1 MTGMDQLLLHM
12 QQLDTLD
19 RKKGQKLSFNE
30 LYSWLCSHPE
40 KRWRLYAVGGSF
52 GFLNFLRW
60 DEVWEAGWFDI
71 TKSGHK
77 VFRFAAF
84 DNENHFIQEI
94 PFADY
99 PECQYN
105 IQIFNENPLEIL
117 IDMRDET
124 DDVSNFAIF
133 QER

>member
-1 MTGMDQLLLHM
+1 MVQSHLIM
-12 QQLDTLD
+12 QQLDIQD
-19 RKKGQKLSFNE
+19 KKRWQLLSFDE
-30 LYSWLCSHPE
+30 LYDWLQAHPE

-52 GFLNFLRW
+52 GFLNSLRW

-84 DNENHFIQEI
+84 DDENHFIQEI
-94 PFADY
+94 PVRNY
-99 PECQYN
+99 PENKFDIRIY
-105 IQIFNENPLEIL
+105 NENPLEIL
-117 IDMRDET
+117 IDMRDIL
-124 DDVSNFAIF
+124 DDTSNFAIF